1 MSRHAAATLGLFAL
15 ATRLGAQTLPVP
27 SLTPP
32 AETAPLPQGWEYC
45 FGTGIGRDGNID
57 FLVPDGPSGVAI
69 APYAVLARTRRGPR
83 SEVRTAASGRWL
95 TYPEQGLDRSYLD
108 VGVDAH
114 HRISPRTDARATASY
129 GLGYSDRSRILLEQ
143 ATALPVVKARTL
155 SASLGLVSRRG
166 RHTSVRLDGRLY
178 RTEFD
183 SPALIDGQSLRAT
196 VGLETVRER
205 TIPAFE
211 YAVEQVGSGGSGRPY
226 LTHFA
231 ALQWTRVLSAR
242 SALLLQ
248 GGASLTPEAA
258 RAGLEHE
265 KSFFGGAAFTHRSK
279 RSNLTV
285 FVRRE
290 VAPAFGLG
298 RSRLELRSGL
308 DAALPLGRAWE
319 LRLFGTHVAPDPGP
333 AAERAYGASEDI
345 LASLGRR
352 LGRRLEVSAEARYR
366 RRGAS
371 ARYPALESL
380 QAGLFVTVL
389 SPSGRAIPPTSALP

>member
-1 MSRHAAATLGLFAL
+1 MSPH
-15 ATRLGAQTLPVP
+15 
-27 SLTPP
+27 
-32 AETAPLPQGWEYC
+32 
-45 FGTGIGRDGNID
+45 
-57 FLVPDGPSGVAI
+57 
-69 APYAVLARTRRGPR
+69 
-83 SEVRTAASGRWL
+83 SEVRAN
-95 TYPEQGLDRSYLD
+95 
-108 VGVDAH
+108 
-114 HRISPRTDARATASY
+114 ASY
-129 GLGYSDRSRILLEQ
+129 GIGYSDRSRVLLDQ

-155 SASLGLVSRRG
+155 SAALGLTSRRG

-183 SPALIDGQSLRAT
+183 SPALIDGQSVRAT
-196 VGLETVRER
+196 IGVETVRER

-211 YAVEQVGSGGSGRPY
+211 YAVEQVGSDRTGRPY

-279 RSNLTV
+279 RSSLTV

-298 RSRLELRSGL
+298 QSRLELRSGL
-308 DAALPLGRAWE
+308 EAALPLGRAWE
-319 LRLFGTHVAPDPGP
+319 LRLFGAHVTPDSGP
-333 AAERAYGASEDI
+333 AAERAYGASDD
-345 LASLGRR
+345 LLTSLGRR
-352 LGRRLEVSAEARYR
+352 LGRRVEVSAETRYR

-389 SPSGRAIPPTSALP
+389 SPSGRALAPSSALP